1 MPPDPVLRRKQRTI
15 RRSALIAAVVERI
28 VGHHREATDGDR
40 TGGRAHGS
48 RASPSDL
55 YDETMV
61 EPPDVDTW
69 LLLTEDPLP
78 VGAAADWVV
87 QPDCGAVVVFSG
99 TARDHAA
106 GRKGVDQL
114 EYEAYEEKVV
124 ARFDAIAG
132 EIRARWPDVG
142 RIALLHRVGVV
153 NIAESSVVVAV
164 SSPHRPAAFEA
175 ARFGIDSLKATAP
188 IWKRE
193 RWADGESWGL
203 DAQPVTKPGS
213 VQAAP

>member
-1 MPPDPVLRRKQRTI
+1 
-15 RRSALIAAVVERI
+15 
-28 VGHHREATDGDR
+28 
-40 TGGRAHGS
+40 
-48 RASPSDL
+48 
-55 YDETMV
+55 MV

-69 LLLTEDPLP
+69 LALTEEPLP

-87 QPDCGAVVVFSG
+87 RSDCGAVVVFSG

-106 GRKGVDQL
+106 GRKGVDRL
-114 EYEAYEEKVV
+114 EYEAYEEQVV
-124 ARFDAIAG
+124 ARFGDIAD

-153 NIAESSVVVAV
+153 PIAESSVVVAV

-203 DAQPVTKPGS
+203 DTQPVTEVGTVESTP
-213 VQAAP
+213 

>member
-1 MPPDPVLRRKQRTI
+1 
-15 RRSALIAAVVERI
+15 
-28 VGHHREATDGDR
+28 
-40 TGGRAHGS
+40 
-48 RASPSDL
+48 
-55 YDETMV
+55 MV

-78 VGAAADWVV
+78 VGVAADWVV
-87 QPDCGAVVVFSG
+87 RPDCGAVVVFSG

-124 ARFDAIAG
+124 ARFDAIAD

-203 DAQPVTKPGS
+203 DARPVTEPGS

>member
-1 MPPDPVLRRKQRTI
+1 
-15 RRSALIAAVVERI
+15 
-28 VGHHREATDGDR
+28 
-40 TGGRAHGS
+40 
-48 RASPSDL
+48 
-55 YDETMV
+55 MV

-69 LLLTEDPLP
+69 LLLTEDSLP

-87 QPDCGAVVVFSG
+87 RPDCGAVVVFSG

-124 ARFDAIAG
+124 SRFDAIAD

-142 RIALLHRVGVV
+142 RIALLHRVGIV

-164 SSPHRPAAFEA
+164 SSPHRPDAFEA

-203 DAQPVTKPGS
+203 DARPVTEPGS